1 MLFDVRIDGVEAI
14 IHHSVAGMLPGNAI
28 TAAIKDITSKR
39 GTNKTESDISRLYQ
53 LETINALWLDD
64 AKRPTV
70 PPQAIRACI
79 EEAARKS
86 KQGPDVREGLVVGA
100 SSFTYDEDRYGTSL
114 DDLMD
119 STQFHTVVVVQR
131 SKVVRTRAKFD
142 LPWSVEFKLDCDD
155 TLVDAAKLE
164 RWLTIAGGRIGLGD
178 WRPSKSGI
186 YGKFRVAS
194 ITSD

>member
-1 MLFDVRIDGVEAI
+1 MLYNVRIDGVEPI

-28 TAAIKDITSKR
+28 TTQIKDITAKR
-39 GTNKTESDISRLYQ
+39 GNNKTEADTARLYQ

-64 AKRPTV
+64 GQVTV

-86 KQGPDVREGLVVGA
+86 KEGPAVREGLIVGHTQ
-100 SSFTYDEDRYGTSL
+100 FFYDETKYGTSL
-114 DDLMD
+114 DSLMD

-131 SKVVRTRAKFD
+131 QKVVRTRAKFD
-142 LPWSVEFKLDCDD
+142 LPWAVEFKLDCDD
-155 TLVDAAKLE
+155 TLVDVARLE

-186 YGKFRVAS
+186 YGKFQVAS
-194 ITSD
+194 IT